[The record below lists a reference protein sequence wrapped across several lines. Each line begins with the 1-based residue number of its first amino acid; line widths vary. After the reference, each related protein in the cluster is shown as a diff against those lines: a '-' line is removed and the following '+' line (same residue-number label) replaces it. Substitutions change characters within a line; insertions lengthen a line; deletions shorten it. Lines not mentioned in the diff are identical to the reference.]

1 MAWKLKSYKQKD
13 PGSYMGMLTH
23 VGEALAKEWFE
34 DTRTWSEEATRPVIR
49 FTFDLDIDGE
59 TTTEVIDCSPTTSS
73 KGRLVSMLK
82 GMSPKTWSEAIRV
95 NEEAMEKFGRGLI
108 GKAFLLTY
116 ASNEKGKTAFSS
128 IIPAPSVVQ
137 KVAKVE
143 EEDDL
148 PF

>member
-82 GMSPKTWSEAIRV
+82 GMSPKT
-95 NEEAMEKFGRGLI
+95 
-108 GKAFLLTY
+108 
-116 ASNEKGKTAFSS
+116 
-128 IIPAPSVVQ
+128 
-137 KVAKVE
+137 
-143 EEDDL
+143 
-148 PF
+148 